1 MFIYTHRYLTYI
13 LNCSI
18 IYLQYCVSFR
28 CTIKWF
34 SYICVC
40 ALSRVQLFVI
50 PWLQPAISSVHG
62 IFQAR
67 ILECVFISY
76 SGGSFWHM
84 DRTRVSCT
92 GLPLHRLGS
101 PQFYGRL
108 YCLTDLLSEPL
119 GKPIYL
125 YLYILFQ
132 IIFHCRILHDIEY
145 SSLCHTGLCSL
156 SLFYTKKWQ
165 CWS

>member
-1 MFIYTHRYLTYI
+1 MFIYIHIYLIYI

-40 ALSRVQLFVI
+40 ALSHVQLFVI
-50 PWLQPAISSVHG
+50 PWLQAAVSSVHG

-67 ILECVFISY
+67 ILEWVFISY
-76 SGGSFWHM
+76 SRGSFWRR
-84 DRTRVSCT
+84 DWTRVSCT
-92 GLPLHRLGS
+92 GLPLHCLGS

-108 YCLTDLLSEPL
+108 YCLTDLLSEPP

-125 YLYILFQ
+125 YLYTLFQ
-132 IIFHCRILHDIEY
+132 ILFHCRLLHDIEY
-145 SSLCHTGLCSL
+145 SSLCYTGLCPL
-156 SLFYTKKWQ
+156 SLCYMKKWQ